1 MPRTPT
7 YTTPEGR
14 ATRDRIIEA
23 ALRAFAARGYRGTAI
38 DAIAGEAGV
47 TRQGLLHHFPSKVHL
62 LIAVL
67 EQRDEEDKAHAE
79 NVAGT
84 DARIDDVLN
93 AVMHHTAKPERDHL
107 GRLFTILSAES
118 IDADHP
124 AHEHFRDRYR
134 AAREGFAAWFE
145 AAQADGSMIDT
156 IPPEQ
161 LAAIV
166 VAVMDGLQMQQH
178 LDEQPLAIEET
189 FAALLRVLVR

>member
-1 MPRTPT
+1 MARTPT

-67 EQRDEEDKAHAE
+67 EQRDAEDKAHAE
-79 NVAGT
+79 RAAET
-84 DARIDDVLN
+84 DARIDGVLN
-93 AVMHHTAKPERDHL
+93 AVMQHTAQPERDHL

-124 AHEHFRDRYR
+124 AHEHFRARYR
-134 AAREGFAAWFE
+134 AAREAFATWIAD
-145 AAQADGSMIDT
+145 AQADGEMVDT
-156 IPPEQ
+156 VAPDQ

-166 VAVMDGLQMQQH
+166 IAVMDGLQMQQH

-189 FAALLRVLVR
+189 FAALVRVFMR